1 MELSWRT
8 RLRVVLV
15 MGLGMVVIGLWAWH
29 WVAPNDPM
37 GLVRASNMSLTNQL
51 LLLVVAGL
59 LGFVCYYLA
68 WPYGYEVG
76 VLAVPAGLA
85 VWASRSGSV
94 VSLLQAFPTAE
105 HREAVFIG
113 LRWDAFYWLLVVFAG
128 LGGVYLARKL
138 RPSPTLPIKEAYA
151 TPKLVA
157 PYGPVAAI
165 LASLFVAQ
173 FLLNG
178 FAQDV
183 RVTSDMI
190 ASQPVTRQAAFAIM
204 IAFAGAA
211 YLVRHFL
218 NLSYTWPLLSAAFL
232 YCLGTFVHT
241 RTSVLADLAKQYPA
255 VCLSNALLG
264 ILPIQLVAFG
274 SFGTVM
280 GYWLAVRYRYWRNH
294 EAG

>member
-15 MGLGMVVIGLWAWH
+15 MGLGMVVIGLWAWS
-29 WVAPNDPM
+29 WVAPDDPM
-37 GLVRASNMSLTNQL
+37 GLVRRTNMSLTNQL
-51 LLLVVAGL
+51 LLLGVAGL
-59 LGFVCYYLA
+59 LGFVCYHLA

-105 HREAVFIG
+105 HRDAVFAG

-128 LGGVYLARKL
+128 LGGAYLARKF
-138 RPSPTLPIKEAYA
+138 RPSPALPIKEAYA
-151 TPKLVA
+151 TPKLPA
-157 PYGPVAAI
+157 SFGPVAAV
-165 LASLFVAQ
+165 LASLLVAQ

-190 ASQPVTRQAAFAIM
+190 ASQPVTRQAAFATM

-211 YLVRHFL
+211 YVVRHFL
-218 NLSYTWPLLSAAFL
+218 HLSYTWPLLSAGLL

-241 RTSVLADLAKQYPA
+241 RTSVLADMAKQYPA

-274 SFGTVM
+274 SFGAVM

-294 EAG
+294 ECG

>member
-8 RLRVVLV
+8 RLRVMLVL
-15 MGLGMVVIGLWAWH
+15 GLGMVVIGLWAWP

-37 GLVRASNMSLTNQL
+37 GLVRASNMSLANQV
-51 LLLVVAGL
+51 LLLVVAAL
-59 LGFVCYYLA
+59 LGFVCYHLA

-76 VLAVPAGLA
+76 VLAAPAGLA

-94 VSLLQAFPTAE
+94 ISLMQAFPTAE
-105 HREAVFIG
+105 HRDAVFAG

-128 LGGVYLARKL
+128 LGGVYLAKKF
-138 RPSPTLPIKEAYA
+138 RPSPALPIKEAYA
-151 TPKLVA
+151 TPRLPA
-157 PYGPVAAI
+157 SIGPVAAVLI
-165 LASLFVAQ
+165 SLLVTQ

-183 RVTSDMI
+183 RVTGDMI
-190 ASQPVTRQAAFAIM
+190 ASQPVMRQALFATM

-211 YLVRHFL
+211 YVVRHFL
-218 NLSYTWPLLSAAFL
+218 HLSYTWPLLSAGLL
-232 YCLGTFVHT
+232 YWVGTIVHT
-241 RTSVLADLAKQYPA
+241 RASVLADFAEQYPA

-274 SFGTVM
+274 SFGAVM
-280 GYWLAVRYRYWRNH
+280 GYWLSVRYRYWRNH
-294 EAG
+294 ECS